1 MRRSDREISG
11 IQEIEEIIM
20 NADVCRIAL
29 ARDNIPYIVTMN
41 FGYTNDPEQILFF
54 HCANEGRKLEMI
66 RKNKLVC
73 FEMDIDHKIYVR
85 PGKDGRKGCNWGMK
99 YRSVVGYGNIS
110 IITETEAKKTG
121 LDFIMRHYG
130 DENEYV
136 YDEKVRANT
145 TVLRLDIIEITG
157 KKK

>member
-1 MRRSDREISG
+1 MRRSEREVSDIG
-11 IQEIEEIIM
+11 AIEEII
-20 NADVCRIAL
+20 NTADVCRIAF
-29 ARDNIPYIVTMN
+29 ADNNTPYIVTMN
-41 FGYTNDPEQILFF
+41 FGYTNDPEQRLFL

-66 RKNKLVC
+66 RKNKFVC

-85 PGKDGRKGCNWGMK
+85 PGKDGSKGCNWGMK

-136 YDEKVRANT
+136 YDEKVLANT
-145 TVLRLDIIEITG
+145 TVLRLDITEITG
-157 KKK
+157 KKR

>member
-110 IITETEAKKTG
+110 IITETEA
-121 LDFIMRHYG
+121 
-130 DENEYV
+130 
-136 YDEKVRANT
+136 
-145 TVLRLDIIEITG
+145 
-157 KKK
+157 

>member
-1 MRRSDREISG
+1 MRRSEREVSDIG
-11 IQEIEEIIM
+11 AIEEII
-20 NADVCRIAL
+20 NTADVCRIAF
-29 ARDNIPYIVTMN
+29 ADNNTPYIVTMN

-66 RKNKLVC
+66 RKNKFVC
-73 FEMDIDHKIYVR
+73 FEMDTDHKIYVR
-85 PGKDGRKGCNWGMK
+85 SGKDGRKGCNWGMK

-136 YDEKVRANT
+136 YDEKVLANT
-145 TVLRLDIIEITG
+145 TVLRLDITEITG

>member
-1 MRRSDREISG
+1 
-11 IQEIEEIIM
+11 
-20 NADVCRIAL
+20 
-29 ARDNIPYIVTMN
+29 MN
-41 FGYTNDPEQILFF
+41 FGYTSDSVQRLFF
-54 HCANEGRKLEMI
+54 HCANKGRKLEMI
-66 RKNKLVC
+66 EKNHYVC
-73 FEMDIDHKIYVR
+73 FEMDIDHKIYTR

-136 YDEKVRANT
+136 YDEKVLANT
-145 TVLRLDIIEITG
+145 TVLRLDITEMTG

>member
-1 MRRSDREISG
+1 MRRSEREVSDI
-11 IQEIEEIIM
+11 EAIEEII
-20 NADVCRIAL
+20 NTADVCRIAF
-29 ARDNIPYIVTMN
+29 ADNNTPYIVTMN
-41 FGYTNDPEQILFF
+41 FGYTNDPEQRLFF

-66 RKNKLVC
+66 KNNNYVC
-73 FEMDIDHKIYVR
+73 FEMDIDHQIYVR

-110 IITETEAKKTG
+110 IITETEAKKKG

-136 YDEKVRANT
+136 YDEKVLANT
-145 TVLRLDIIEITG
+145 TVLRLDITEITG
-157 KKK
+157 KKR

>member
-1 MRRSDREISG
+1 MRRSEREVSDIG
-11 IQEIEEIIM
+11 AVEEII
-20 NADVCRIAL
+20 NTADVCRIAF
-29 ARDNIPYIVTMN
+29 ADNNTPYIVTMN
-41 FGYTNDPEQILFF
+41 FGYTNDPEQRLFF

-66 RKNKLVC
+66 RKNKFVC
-73 FEMDIDHKIYVR
+73 FEMDIDHEIYTR

-145 TVLRLDIIEITG
+145 TVLRLDITEITG